1 MPLTQLRTLV
11 LPAPLGPISANS
23 SPASTANETLSRT
36 TRPPKR
42 SDRFSISSSA
52 IPPPAAPIL
61 FDGPIAPSLA
71 TNLPEIEFLDFVVI
85 AQPLGIALQHDPT
98 VFQHVAMIG
107 NRKRHRCILFD
118 DKNTDAELTPD
129 MDQPFHQGVHHD
141 RRKAQRKLVDQQQ
154 FGMADQRA
162 AEREHLPLSARKQSA
177 DPGLQLAKQWKE
189 FVHQCFAPPPF
200 SAVNTECQRRR

>member
-85 AQPLGIALQHDPT
+85 AQPLGIALQHDT
-98 VFQHVAMIG
+98 AVFQHVPIVG
-107 NRKRHRCILFD
+107 NRERHGCILFD
-118 DKNTDAELTPD
+118 DGNADAKLAAN
-129 MDQPFHQGVHHD
+129 MDQPLHQIVDHE
-141 RRKAQRKLVDQQQ
+141 RRKTQRKLVHQQQ
-154 FGMADQRA
+154 FGVADQRTA
-162 AEREHLPLSARKQSA
+162 
-177 DPGLQLAKQWKE
+177 
-189 FVHQCFAPPPF
+189 
-200 SAVNTECQRRR
+200 